1 MLIQPYLLEELRFAY
16 CYRVFLRWR
25 TYRAKPNPALPGLDR
40 SALATMA
47 NEFGIHL
54 LESAANETDLLA
66 LVSLKPEETI
76 SACTSKLKGRVSKWL
91 REAMQL
97 TAPTNL
103 LSRGYFS
110 CTTGKSSRAA
120 VEEYLSTQAEHHGYE
135 QRAVSPAYVES
146 FALEAT
152 EEARL
157 TPAHA
162 SVVAQFHVVLATR
175 GRRGVFGQTESRA
188 VIEAWRQQQTN
199 WQLALRK
206 VSFLPDHVHIALRA
220 HPAVSPAAL
229 ALALMNAAQRVV
241 FEQFPTAVLQAR
253 VERLWQPSAYIGSY
267 GDVTSPALRKYIENW
282 AGNHAAA
289 PALPDAPPE
298 ELLFSSE
305 TGAA

>member
-1 MLIQPYLLEELRFAY
+1 VFVQPFLLDELRFAY

-25 TYRAKPNPALPGLDR
+25 THRAKPNPALPGLDR
-40 SALATMA
+40 SALATLA

-76 SACTSKLKGRVSKWL
+76 SACTGKLKGRVSKWL

-97 TAPTNL
+97 TAPTDL
-103 LSRGYFS
+103 LSRGYFG
-110 CTTGKSSRAA
+110 CTTGKSARAA
-120 VEEYLSTQAEHHGYE
+120 VEEYLSTQAEHHGYKN
-135 QRAVSPAYVES
+135 RVVSPTHVES
-146 FALEAT
+146 FALEAA

-162 SVVAQFHVVLATR
+162 AVVAQYHIVLATR
-175 GRRGVFGQTESRA
+175 GRRGVFGSTESRA
-188 VIEAWRQQQTN
+188 VIEAWRQKQAN

-229 ALALMNAAQRVV
+229 TLELMNAAQRVV
-241 FEQFPTAVLQAR
+241 FEQFPEVVLQAR
-253 VERLWQPSAYIGSY
+253 VERLWQPSAYVGSY
-267 GDVTSPALRKYIENW
+267 GEVTSPEMRKYIENW
-282 AGNHAAA
+282 VGKHATA
-289 PALPDAPPE
+289 PALPEAPPE
-298 ELLFSSE
+298 ELQFSDE
-305 TGAA
+305 

>member
-1 MLIQPYLLEELRFAY
+1 VFVQPYLLEEMRFAY

-25 TYRAKPNPALPGLDR
+25 THRAQPNPALTGLEH
-40 SALATMA
+40 SALATLA
-47 NEFGIHL
+47 NEYGIHL

-76 SACTSKLKGRVSKWL
+76 SACTGKLKGRVSKWL

-97 TAPTNL
+97 AAPADL
-103 LSRGYFS
+103 LSRGYFG

-135 QRAVSPAYVES
+135 HRAVSPAYVES
-146 FALEAT
+146 FALDAA

-175 GRRGVFGQTESRA
+175 RRRGVFGSTESRA

-199 WQLALRK
+199 GQMALRK
-206 VSFLPDHVHIALRA
+206 VSFLPDHVHLALRA

-229 ALALMNAAQRVV
+229 TLELMNAAQRVV
-241 FEQFPTAVLQAR
+241 FEQFPAAVLQAR

-267 GDVTSPALRKYIENW
+267 GDVTSPEMRKYIENW
-282 AGNHAAA
+282 AGKHA
-289 PALPDAPPE
+289 PAPMLPDAPPE

-305 TGAA
+305 